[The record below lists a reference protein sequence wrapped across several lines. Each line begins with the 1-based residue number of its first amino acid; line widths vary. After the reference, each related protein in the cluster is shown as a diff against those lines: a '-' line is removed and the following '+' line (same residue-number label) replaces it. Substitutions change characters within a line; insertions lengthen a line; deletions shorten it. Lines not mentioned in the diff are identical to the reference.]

1 MRHVRRMVK
10 EAFGSNL
17 RKRRLNQKLTQ
28 ESLAFESGLSLR
40 YIQNLESGDRQP
52 TLETIFKLS
61 FALNTSPQALI
72 QPTWKWWVAEARDKY
87 NS

>member
-1 MRHVRRMVK
+1 MRHVRRMIK

-17 RKRRLNQKLTQ
+17 RRRRLNRKLTQ
-28 ESLAFESGLSLR
+28 ENLAFESGLSLR
-40 YIQNLESGDRQP
+40 YIQNLESGERQP

-61 FALNTSPQALI
+61 YALNTSPQSLI
-72 QPTWKWWVAEARDKY
+72 QTTWKWWVAEEREKY

>member
-1 MRHVRRMVK
+1 MVK

-17 RKRRLNQKLTQ
+17 RKRRLKQKLTQ
-28 ESLAFESGLSLR
+28 ENLAFESGLSLR

-61 FALNTSPQALI
+61 FALNTSPQTLI

-87 NS
+87 NL

>member
-10 EAFGSNL
+10 EAFGNNL

-28 ESLAFESGLSLR
+28 ENLAFESGLSLR
-40 YIQNLESGDRQP
+40 YIQNLESGERQP

-61 FALNTSPQALI
+61 FALDTSPQSLI
-72 QPTWKWWVAEARDKY
+72 QSSWKWWVNETRDKY
-87 NS
+87 N